1 MNTPPT
7 PQRSL
12 RAHRPHRPAPRAAT
26 NAEYIARLAGRL
38 TERDQWLA
46 RMLYEHKVLTTG
58 QITQLAW
65 PSTRSANL
73 RLLRLYQWRV
83 VDRFQ
88 PFATYG
94 SAPMHYVLDIAGA
107 AVLARQDGLE
117 QDEFGYRHDRA
128 LGLAHSLRLAHTV
141 ATNTFFTTLVDRSRH
156 SGNGGRLTA
165 WWSEAR
171 CRGFF
176 GDIVRPDAYGRWRER
191 GAEFEWFLEYDWGT
205 ERPADLVGEK
215 LPGYAHLAATSGITT
230 PILFWTPTARREE
243 RVRRALDIAAALLEE
258 PSLVPAATTC
268 TDLVPGEEC
277 ADPAVRRWLPL
288 GAPTSDP
295 GLRLCLTELPT
306 AWSELPAPGTAAA
319 ARQPDPEE
327 DPEDHEAMPGPP
339 RPPSPQPPSTPTGPR
354 PRKVP

>member
-1 MNTPPT
+1 MNTQPT

-12 RAHRPHRPAPRAAT
+12 RGHRPHRPTPRAAT
-26 NAEYIARLAGRL
+26 GAEYVARLAGRL
-38 TERDQWLA
+38 TERDRWLA

-65 PSTRSANL
+65 PSARSANL

-88 PFATYG
+88 PFVTYG
-94 SAPMHYVLDIAGA
+94 SAPMHYVLDVAGA

-117 QDEFGYRHDRA
+117 PGELDYRHDRA
-128 LGLAHSLRLAHTV
+128 IGLAHSLRLAHTV
-141 ATNTFFTTLVDRSRH
+141 ATNTFFTTLVERSRRAE
-156 SGNGGRLTA
+156 SDGRLTA

-191 GAEFEWFLEYDWGT
+191 RSEFEWFLEYDWGT
-205 ERPADLVGEK
+205 ERPADLVGNK

-230 PILFWTPTARREE
+230 PILFWTPTPRREE
-243 RVRRALDIAAALLEE
+243 RVRRALDLAAALLEE
-258 PSLVPAATTC
+258 PSLVPMATTC

-288 GAPTSDP
+288 DATASDS
-295 GLRLCLTELPT
+295 GRRLCLPELPT
-306 AWSELPAPGTAAA
+306 AWSELPSPNPSTAVP
-319 ARQPDPEE
+319 RPDPDDPEE
-327 DPEDHEAMPGPP
+327 LEAMSGPP
-339 RPPSPQPPSTPTGPR
+339 RPPSPQPPSTPTGRR